1 MSDTTTW
8 LAGHAAS
15 LTPSMLP
22 NTPAAASSSGSVQ
35 CTTHS
40 SRLNIACP
48 ENSAMLSKTGTA
60 QCTDGSYFIAQP
72 PFDIPIVSGIRAG
85 GTRSGS
91 C

>member
-1 MSDTTTW
+1 MTDTAAW

-15 LTPSMLP
+15 LTPSTLP

-48 ENSAMLSKTGTA
+48 DNSAMLSKTGTA
-60 QCTDGSYFIAQP
+60 QCTDRIYLIAQP
-72 PFDIPIVSGIRAG
+72 RFDVPIVSRIRAG

>member
-15 LTPSMLP
+15 LTPGMLP
-22 NTPAAASSSGSVQ
+22 DTPTAASSSGSVQ
-35 CTTHS
+35 CVTRS
-40 SRLNIACP
+40 SRLDIAGP
-48 ENSAMLSKTGTA
+48 DNSAMLSKTGTA
-60 QCTDGSYFIAQP
+60 QCADGSYLIAQP
-72 PFDIPIVSGIRAG
+72 RVDVPVVSGIRAG